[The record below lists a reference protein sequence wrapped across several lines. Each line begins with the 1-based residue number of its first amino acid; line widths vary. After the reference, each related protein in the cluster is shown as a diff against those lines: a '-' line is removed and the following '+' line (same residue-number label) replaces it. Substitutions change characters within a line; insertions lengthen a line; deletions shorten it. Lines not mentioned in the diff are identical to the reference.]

1 MWILLYYYVVEYC
14 HLVPVA
20 NSNLDSQTKEIYRKN
35 IQIRDALEMHTED
48 AERLKKVRVKQLEY
62 QVHIYNTA

>member
-1 MWILLYYYVVEYC
+1 M
-14 HLVPVA
+14 LVG

-48 AERLKKVRVKQLEY
+48 AERLKKVKKFYHKMIVYSCRTVERSD
-62 QVHIYNTA
+62 VNGE

>member
-1 MWILLYYYVVEYC
+1 MCLR
-14 HLVPVA
+14 VA

-48 AERLKKVRVKQLEY
+48 SERLKKVKEV
-62 QVHIYNTA
+62 